1 MRGSVVILGAGVAGL
16 AAAVALRRADF
27 DVSVWEQSPGPS
39 RSGMGFLLMENG
51 VAALS
56 RLGLAERAASRSIM
70 ATGSRIMH
78 SDGTVV
84 EERSFAP
91 HMGMARSALIEL
103 LLEQLPDGVVEYSH
117 EAPGGDQSDTNP
129 FVRSGTTADLYV
141 GADGQRSFVRDW
153 VARGH
158 GARHGHV
165 AELISNVT
173 APDIVAKLGSTLLR
187 FRHPDGGLGAGIV
200 PTSKETL
207 VWYITHDTR
216 RWIVADDSASRREL
230 AEKVANWPWPLP
242 ELIER
247 TAFEDSYVWRTADME
262 PLDRFFRDN
271 VVLVGDAAH
280 PLLPF
285 STQGVNSALV
295 DAVTL
300 ADVLEHSPINDA
312 TLSGWSRKRANVTK
326 VYLEYGRA
334 RASAFLDPA
343 AFPADPPFPESAGK
357 LDLATLMPLQEN

>member
-16 AAAVALRRADF
+16 AAAVALRRAEF
-27 DVSVWEQSPGPS
+27 EVRVWEQAPGPS

-56 RLGLAERAASRSIM
+56 RLGLAERAASRSVI
-70 ATGSRIMH
+70 ANGSRIMH
-78 SDGTVV
+78 PDGTIV

-91 HMGMARSALIEL
+91 HMGMARSSLIDL
-103 LLEQLPDGVVEYSH
+103 LLDELPDGVVDYSH
-117 EAPGGDQSDTNP
+117 ESPGSDPDETNP
-129 FVRSGTTADLYV
+129 FVRSGAEADLYI
-141 GADGQRSFVRDW
+141 GADGQRSLVRDW
-153 VARGH
+153 VAPGH

-207 VWYITHDTR
+207 VWYVTHDTR
-216 RWIVADDSASRREL
+216 RWIVDDDAASRRAL
-230 AEKVANWPWPLP
+230 AEKVAHWPWPLP
-242 ELIER
+242 ELIAR
-247 TAFEDSYVWRTADME
+247 TAFDDSYVWRTADMD
-262 PLDRFFRDN
+262 PLDRLFRNN

-300 ADVLEHSPINDA
+300 ADALESSSICDA
-312 TLSGWSRKRANVTK
+312 TLSGWSRKRVRITK
-326 VYLEYGRA
+326 VYLDYGRA
-334 RASAFLDPA
+334 RASAFLEPA
-343 AFPADPPFPESAGK
+343 AFPADPPFPESAGR
-357 LDLATLMPLQEN
+357 LDLAALTQPQET